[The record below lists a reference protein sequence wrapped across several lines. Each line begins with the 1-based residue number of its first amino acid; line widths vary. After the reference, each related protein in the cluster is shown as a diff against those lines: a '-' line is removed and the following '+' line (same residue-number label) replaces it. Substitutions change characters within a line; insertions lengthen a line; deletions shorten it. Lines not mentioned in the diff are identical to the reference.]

1 MTKNETEI
9 WQAHPGIPG
18 IEVSTFGNVR
28 TLDKVVPTKSG
39 NRFIKGRILKQHISK
54 SNGYSY
60 VSFRI
65 DGKMFSKRVHRLV
78 AKTFIPNP
86 DNLPQVNHKN
96 CNRSDNR
103 VSNLEFCTAS
113 YNRQYQEKIGISS
126 TESKGH
132 PVLSI
137 NLSTLKVLHFKS
149 QSEASRVLG
158 VNLGN
163 INSVIKGNRKQ
174 VNGYWFTNED
184 DNVDD
189 IINRKLNTIKNRDG
203 KMIDGVFVKNGDL
216 EE

>member
-1 MTKNETEI
+1 MKGPVEF
-9 WQAHPGIPG
+9 WKKHPDIPG
-18 IEVSTFGNVR
+18 IEVSTLGRVR

-60 VSFRI
+60 VGFRI
-65 DGKMFSKRVHRLV
+65 DGKFVSKRVHRLV
-78 AKTFIPNP
+78 AQTFIPNP

-103 VSNLEFCTAS
+103 VSNLEWCAAS
-113 YNRQYQEKIGISS
+113 YNRQYQEKYGISS

-132 PVLSI
+132 RLFAI
-137 NLSTLKVLHFKS
+137 KLSTMEVSHFKS

-174 VNGYWFTNED
+174 VNGYWFTNAD

-189 IINRKLNTIKNRDG
+189 IINRKLNTIKDRNG
-203 KMIDGVFVKNGDL
+203 KMIDGVFIKNSDL